1 MDEFLSYLL
10 TFSVITLVVVFGLRS
25 WLISRRQ
32 RGSSR
37 RFSRRSSSR
46 RHRGGRHRFSRSGRG
61 GPRPLWRPFDERSNG
76 GTGSSGPTDGPPKV

>member
-25 WLISRRQ
+25 WLSSRREG
-32 RGSSR
+32 GSSR
-37 RFSRRSSSR
+37 RSLRRSSSR
-46 RHRGGRHRFSRSGRG
+46 RHRGVRHRSSRRGRG

-76 GTGSSGPTDGPPKV
+76 SKDSSGPTDGPPKA